1 MKAAGKMVAV
11 ILALP
16 VALAFG
22 YLYAQRG
29 PDKLRFY
36 FEDDLESDVWRIPV
50 IEPYQ
55 LITADGSGGPRAGY
69 SRWSFQ
75 EPDFTTSFNPDSI
88 NYQRGFITF
97 HDASQHKYGICDMKL
112 KNVSFCGNY
121 EQFRDFAATKKLS
134 KSLYNTEL
142 VYEGWSE
149 TRLLPWAKEILEPR
163 WNLTIE
169 KQ

>member
-1 MKAAGKMVAV
+1 MVAV

-22 YLYAQRG
+22 YLYRQRT
-29 PDKLRFY
+29 PEKPRFY

-55 LITADGSGGPRAGY
+55 LITAYGRADD

-75 EPDFTTSFNPDSI
+75 EPGFTSSFNPDSL

-97 HDASQHKYGICDMKL
+97 HDASQRKYGICDVTHKSV
-112 KNVSFCGNY
+112 NFCRDY
-121 EQFRDFAATKKLS
+121 EQFKAFATKQQLS

-142 VYEGWSE
+142 VYEGWSQ
-149 TRLLPWAKEILEPR
+149 TRLLPWAKEILEQR
-163 WNLTIE
+163 WNSTSN
-169 KQ
+169 K